1 MAELAPDVRTTE
13 PEAATS
19 ERPPID
25 GPDET
30 LVDLMLQLSIS
41 DRLRTLCQYVN
52 AIQGF
57 RAI

>member
-1 MAELAPDVRTTE
+1 VRTAETE
-13 PEAATS
+13 PSTS
-19 ERPPID
+19 EGSPND
-25 GPDET
+25 APDET

-41 DRLRTLCQYVN
+41 DRLRSLCQYVN

>member
-1 MAELAPDVRTTE
+1 MAELASNVSTAATE
-13 PEAATS
+13 PATS
-19 ERPPID
+19 ERSPND
-25 GPDET
+25 APDET

-41 DRLRTLCQYVN
+41 DRLRSLCRYVN